1 MKGIFISSSI
11 CDIIPF
17 VGTYILCNCKP
28 YSSTFGTERRRIMIN
43 KQQEDFLSWLLSQ
56 KRDINNTISIS
67 NSITTYPK
75 NYTEKDIIQ
84 MLNELENYELISIKW
99 LGNNHRNLDAYITIT
114 LSKDALNY
122 FDNKKRSKVI
132 NRRDWIKTYVSVFAL
147 IISIISM
154 IISLLSLL
162 LKVS

>member
-1 MKGIFISSSI
+1 M
-11 CDIIPF
+11 
-17 VGTYILCNCKP
+17 
-28 YSSTFGTERRRIMIN
+28 
-43 KQQEDFLSWLLSQ
+43 
-56 KRDINNTISIS
+56 
-67 NSITTYPK
+67 TTYPK
-75 NYTEKDIIQ
+75 NYTEKDVIQ
-84 MLNELENYELISIKW
+84 RLNELENYELISIKW

>member
-1 MKGIFISSSI
+1 M
-11 CDIIPF
+11 
-17 VGTYILCNCKP
+17 L
-28 YSSTFGTERRRIMIN
+28 N
-43 KQQEDFLSWLLSQ
+43 KQQENFLNWLLSQ

-67 NSITTYPK
+67 NFMTIYP
-75 NYTEKDIIQ
+75 NHYTEKDVIHS
-84 MLNELENYELISIKW
+84 LNELENYELINIKW
-99 LGNNHRNLDAYITIT
+99 LGNNHQNLDTYITIT

-122 FDNKKRSKVI
+122 FDNKKRNRI
-132 NRRDWIKTYVSVFAL
+132 TNRRDWIKTYVSVLAL